1 MGLRGKIPPWLVLL
15 GLFVAGL
22 GLIVVPHFWEW
33 KWDYGIIPEIGIALV
48 VAAILGFTI
57 DRWLKA
63 ELRTDAFLAAIGH
76 VLAPEFRVEVSRIIG
91 YKLICEQIAHLH
103 EKSIRI
109 LIRRWVTYLLIGH
122 S

>member
-15 GLFVAGL
+15 GFLIAGL
-22 GLIVVPHFWEW
+22 ILIFVPHFWGI
-33 KWDYGIIPEIGIALV
+33 KWDYGITPEIGIAFL

-76 VLAPEFRVEVSRIIG
+76 ILAPEFRSEVFRIIG
-91 YKLICEQIAHLH
+91 YKLICERHSLVVEIAPVATNIV
-103 EKSIRI
+103 K
-109 LIRRWVTYLLIGH
+109 VTSSVERVI
-122 S
+122 